1 MSNPF
6 IGEIQAFPFT
16 FATGGFNN
24 AWLPCFGQ
32 VVPIQRFSPLFA
44 LIGTYY
50 GGNGTTN
57 FQLPNLSGSITNS
70 QGDGPGLQPRIIGET
85 MGSSTVSLVSTE
97 LPSHTHNLQLG
108 SKTAANATP
117 GPGAPATTVA
127 IDPVFNGFV
136 PPPANTTLAPNA
148 VTFTGQNIPHD
159 NMQPTQALIWCIAY
173 AGVFPS
179 FNNS

>member
-1 MSNPF
+1 MSDPF

-16 FATGGFNN
+16 FAADGFNN

-32 VVPIQRFSPLFA
+32 LVPIQRFSPLFA

-50 GGNGTTN
+50 GGNGTSN
-57 FQLPNLSGSITNS
+57 FQLPNLSGSITNG
-70 QGDGPGLQPRIIGET
+70 QGDGPGLQPRVIGQT
-85 MGSSTVSLVSTE
+85 MGSSTVSLTTAE
-97 LPSHTHNLQLG
+97 LAGHTHVLQLG
-108 SKTAANATP
+108 NKAAEGGAL
-117 GPGAPATTVA
+117 GPGTGNAIAA
-127 IDPVFNGFV
+127 IDPAFNGFL
-136 PPPANTTLAPNA
+136 PPPAQATLSPQAM
-148 VTFTGQNIPHD
+148 TFTGQNIPHD